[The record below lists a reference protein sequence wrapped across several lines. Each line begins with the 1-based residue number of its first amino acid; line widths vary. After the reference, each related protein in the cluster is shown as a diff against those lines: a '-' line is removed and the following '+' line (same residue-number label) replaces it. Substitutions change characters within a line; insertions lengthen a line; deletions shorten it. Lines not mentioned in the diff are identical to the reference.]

1 MFSSNK
7 GKAQLRIFIRLAA
20 AAYLIYVIYELVK
33 SALSGESSLSTPLT
47 ILICIIMALLSLGVI
62 VLTIIDWRRQS
73 KAGYRENGEDP
84 GGMDTADS
92 DGEAPGALS
101 DQIEAEAVVED
112 AEGGAD
118 EPDADELDADVDGG
132 SDDVEDEDTYGDED
146 EKD

>member
-20 AAYLIYVIYELVK
+20 AAYLIYVIYELIK

-47 ILICIIMALLSLGVI
+47 ILICIVMALLSLGVI

-84 GGMDTADS
+84 SGINTADS
-92 DGEAPGALS
+92 DGEDPGALS

-112 AEGGAD
+112 AEGSAD
-118 EPDADELDADVDGG
+118 EPDADVDNG